1 MIETHNSL
9 TRSHQRKNLP
19 SFTFVGGTSSESKNP
34 TVKRSHL
41 AAFPNAMLLDA
52 VEINTSVTIRK
63 IDTDRDTSIHL
74 HQLGLKPEITVKIV
88 SQTQNGSVIV
98 SLGSDKIGLG
108 STITQKIVVTL
119 AGEK

>member
-9 TRSHQRKNLP
+9 ARSRQRRNLR
-19 SFTFVGGTSSESKNP
+19 SFTFIGGTSESKNP
-34 TVKRSHL
+34 AIKRSHL
-41 AAFPNAMLLDA
+41 AAFPNGMLLYAAQID
-52 VEINTSVTIRK
+52 TSVTIRK
-63 IDTDRDTSIHL
+63 IDTDRDTSIYL

-88 SQTQNGSVIV
+88 SQTKNGSVIV
-98 SLGSDKIGLG
+98 NLGKDKIGLG